1 MIQLTEPAMARVK
14 SPKSG
19 VSMPIINKL
28 IDWLEKICLVFSTSA
43 IGVMIVLN
51 IIQVFFR
58 YVLNAAFIW
67 VFPVTMLLFI
77 WSTFLG
83 AFVVYRR
90 KKDIVVRF
98 IANLFPASAQEKLT
112 LITNILIILFLLL
125 ILLQAPALIRRQA
138 SIMQVIPLPRYIQ
151 AMPLFIG
158 LAGIL
163 LEYFSQTVE
172 LLKRLLKPSKQKG
185 LPRS

>member
-1 MIQLTEPAMARVK
+1 MYSL
-14 SPKSG
+14 
-19 VSMPIINKL
+19 NKL
-28 IDWLEKICLVFSTSA
+28 LNLLEKICLIFSTSA
-43 IGVMIVLN
+43 IGVMITLN

-58 YVLNAAFIW
+58 YVLNAAFVW
-67 VFPVTMLLFI
+67 VFPATMLLFI

-112 LITNILIILFLLL
+112 LITNILIIFFLLL
-125 ILLQAPALIRRQA
+125 ILFQAPSLIQRQA

-151 AMPLFIG
+151 AIPLFIG
-158 LAGIL
+158 LTGIL
-163 LEYFSQTVE
+163 LEYFSQTVA
-172 LLKRLLKPSKQKG
+172 LLKVLLKSPNREGSSR
-185 LPRS
+185 P

>member
-1 MIQLTEPAMARVK
+1 MDGL
-14 SPKSG
+14 
-19 VSMPIINKL
+19 NKL
-28 IDWLEKICLVFSTSA
+28 LSLLEKLCLVLSTAA
-43 IGVMIVLN
+43 IAAMITLN
-51 IIQVFFR
+51 IVQVFFR
-58 YVLNAAFIW
+58 YVLNAAFVW

-98 IANLFPASAQEKLT
+98 IANLLPTSAQEKLT
-112 LITNILIILFLLL
+112 VVTNILIILFLLL
-125 ILLQAPALIRRQA
+125 ILFQAPTLIQRQA

-163 LEYFSQTVE
+163 LEYFNQTVA
-172 LLKRLLKPSKQKG
+172 LLKVLLKSPNREGSS
-185 LPRS
+185 RS

>member
-1 MIQLTEPAMARVK
+1 MHSL
-14 SPKSG
+14 
-19 VSMPIINKL
+19 NKL
-28 IDWLEKICLVFSTSA
+28 LSLLEKICLVFSTSA
-43 IGVMIVLN
+43 IGVMITLN

-58 YVLNAAFIW
+58 YVLNAAFVW
-67 VFPVTMLLFI
+67 VFPATMLLFI

-98 IANLFPASAQEKLT
+98 IVNLFPASAQEKLM

-125 ILLQAPALIRRQA
+125 ILFQAPTLIRRQA

-151 AMPLFIG
+151 AIPLFIG
-158 LAGIL
+158 LGGIL
-163 LEYFSQTVE
+163 LEYFHQTIA
-172 LLKRLLKPSKQKG
+172 LLKVLLKSPNRKG
-185 LPRS
+185 SSRS

>member
-1 MIQLTEPAMARVK
+1 MYSL
-14 SPKSG
+14 
-19 VSMPIINKL
+19 NKL
-28 IDWLEKICLVFSTSA
+28 LNLLEKICLIFSTSA
-43 IGVMIVLN
+43 IGVMITLN

-58 YVLNAAFIW
+58 YVLNAAFVW
-67 VFPVTMLLFI
+67 VFPATMLLFI

-112 LITNILIILFLLL
+112 LITNILIIFFLLL
-125 ILLQAPALIRRQA
+125 ILFQAPSLIQRQA

-151 AMPLFIG
+151 AIPLFIG
-158 LAGIL
+158 LTGIL
-163 LEYFSQTVE
+163 LEYFSQTVA
-172 LLKRLLKPSKQKG
+172 LLKVLLKSPNREGSS
-185 LPRS
+185 RS

>member
-1 MIQLTEPAMARVK
+1 MYGLT
-14 SPKSG
+14 
-19 VSMPIINKL
+19 KL
-28 IDWLEKICLVFSTSA
+28 LSVLEKICLVFSTSA
-43 IGVMIVLN
+43 IGAMITLN
-51 IIQVFFR
+51 IVQIFFR
-58 YVLNAAFIW
+58 YVLNAAFVW

-98 IANLFPASAQEKLT
+98 IANLFPPSVQAKLT
-112 LITNILIILFLLL
+112 LITNILIILLLLL
-125 ILLQAPALIRRQA
+125 ILFQAPSLIWRQA

-151 AMPLFIG
+151 AIPLFIG

-163 LEYFSQTVE
+163 LEYVHQTVA
-172 LLKRLLKPSKQKG
+172 LLKVRLKSPNREGSS
-185 LPRS
+185 RS

>member
-1 MIQLTEPAMARVK
+1 MYRLDRLL
-14 SPKSG
+14 
-19 VSMPIINKL
+19 NL
-28 IDWLEKICLVFSTSA
+28 LEKFCLVFSTSA
-43 IGVMIVLN
+43 IGVMIALN

-58 YVLNAAFIW
+58 YVLNAAFVW
-67 VFPVTMLLFI
+67 VFPATMLLFI

-112 LITNILIILFLLL
+112 LITNILIIFFLLL
-125 ILLQAPALIRRQA
+125 ILFQAPTLIRRQA

-151 AMPLFIG
+151 AIPLFIG
-158 LAGIL
+158 LTGIL
-163 LEYFSQTVE
+163 LEYFCQTAALLEV
-172 LLKRLLKPSKQKG
+172 LLKSSNREGSS
-185 LPRS
+185 RS

>member
-1 MIQLTEPAMARVK
+1 MRTLY
-14 SPKSG
+14 SLLDG
-19 VSMPIINKL
+19 
-28 IDWLEKICLVFSTSA
+28 LEKICLAFSTAA
-43 IGVMIVLN
+43 IGVMIALN

-58 YVLNAAFIW
+58 YVLNAAFVW

-125 ILLQAPALIRRQA
+125 VIMEAPTLIRRQA
-138 SIMQVIPLPRYIQ
+138 SIMQVIPLPRYVQ
-151 AMPLFIG
+151 AIPLFIG
-158 LAGIL
+158 LSGIL
-163 LEYFSQTVE
+163 LEYFCQTVD
-172 LLKRLLKPSKQKG
+172 LLKVLLKSQGREGSSRP
-185 LPRS
+185 

>member
-1 MIQLTEPAMARVK
+1 
-14 SPKSG
+14 
-19 VSMPIINKL
+19 
-28 IDWLEKICLVFSTSA
+28 
-43 IGVMIVLN
+43 
-51 IIQVFFR
+51 
-58 YVLNAAFIW
+58 
-67 VFPVTMLLFI
+67 MLLFI

-112 LITNILIILFLLL
+112 LLTNILIIFFL
-125 ILLQAPALIRRQA
+125 ILILIQAPNLIRRQA

-151 AMPLFIG
+151 AIPLFIG

-163 LEYFSQTVE
+163 LEYISQTVA
-172 LLKRLLKPSKQKG
+172 LLKVLLKSPNREGSSR
-185 LPRS
+185 P

>member
-1 MIQLTEPAMARVK
+1 MYSL
-14 SPKSG
+14 
-19 VSMPIINKL
+19 NKL
-28 IDWLEKICLVFSTSA
+28 LSLLEKICLVFSTSA
-43 IGVMIVLN
+43 IGVMIALN

-58 YVLNAAFIW
+58 YVLNAAFVW
-67 VFPVTMLLFI
+67 VFPATMLLFI

-112 LITNILIILFLLL
+112 LITNILIIFFLLL
-125 ILLQAPALIRRQA
+125 ILFQAPTLIRRQA

-151 AMPLFIG
+151 AIPLFIG
-158 LAGIL
+158 LTGIL
-163 LEYFSQTVE
+163 LEYFCQTAALLEV
-172 LLKRLLKPSKQKG
+172 LLKSSNREGSS
-185 LPRS
+185 RS

>member
-1 MIQLTEPAMARVK
+1 MNRLNRLL
-14 SPKSG
+14 
-19 VSMPIINKL
+19 NL
-28 IDWLEKICLVFSTSA
+28 LEKICLIFSTSA
-43 IGVMIVLN
+43 IGMMIALN

-58 YVLNAAFIW
+58 YVLNAAFVW

-112 LITNILIILFLLL
+112 LITNILIIFFL
-125 ILLQAPALIRRQA
+125 ILILIQAPSLIRRQA

-151 AMPLFIG
+151 ALPLFIG
-158 LAGIL
+158 LTGIL
-163 LEYFSQTVE
+163 LEYFSQTVA
-172 LLKRLLKPSKQKG
+172 LLKVLLKSPNREGSS
-185 LPRS
+185 RS

>member
-1 MIQLTEPAMARVK
+1 MNRLNRFL
-14 SPKSG
+14 
-19 VSMPIINKL
+19 NL
-28 IDWLEKICLVFSTSA
+28 LEKICLIFSTSA
-43 IGVMIVLN
+43 LGVMITLN

-58 YVLNAAFIW
+58 YVLNAAFVW
-67 VFPVTMLLFI
+67 VFPATMLLFI

-112 LITNILIILFLLL
+112 LITNILIIFFL
-125 ILLQAPALIRRQA
+125 ILILIQAPTLIRRQA

-151 AMPLFIG
+151 ALPLFIG
-158 LAGIL
+158 LTGIL
-163 LEYFSQTVE
+163 LEYFSQTVA
-172 LLKRLLKPSKQKG
+172 LLKVLLKSPNREGSSQ
-185 LPRS
+185 S

>member
-1 MIQLTEPAMARVK
+1 MYGL
-14 SPKSG
+14 
-19 VSMPIINKL
+19 NKL
-28 IDWLEKICLVFSTSA
+28 LNLLEKICLVFSTSA
-43 IGVMIVLN
+43 IGVMILLN

-58 YVLNAAFIW
+58 YVLNAAFVW
-67 VFPVTMLLFI
+67 VFPATMLLFI

-112 LITNILIILFLLL
+112 LITNMLIIFFLLL
-125 ILLQAPALIRRQA
+125 ILFQAPALIRRQA

-151 AMPLFIG
+151 AIPLFIG
-158 LAGIL
+158 LTGIL
-163 LEYFSQTVE
+163 LEYFSQTVA
-172 LLKRLLKPSKQKG
+172 LLKVLLKSPNREGSS
-185 LPRS
+185 RS